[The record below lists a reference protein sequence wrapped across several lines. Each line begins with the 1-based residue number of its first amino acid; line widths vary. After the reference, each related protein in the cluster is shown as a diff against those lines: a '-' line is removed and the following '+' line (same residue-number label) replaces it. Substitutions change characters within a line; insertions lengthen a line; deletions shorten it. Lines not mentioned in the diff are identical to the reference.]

1 MRRRCLI
8 LGTACA
14 CLAVGV
20 NAGLEDYESY
30 PKRSDADA
38 AVIEWGHSAMIQSV
52 DGVVASFGAQIS
64 ETEAALFEVEASV
77 VMSQP
82 PQACGKGGLKNAA
95 KLHGQI
101 ALVMRGGCNFLTKAN
116 LAVKAGAAA
125 LVVINN
131 DAASPDHAF
140 AMDGNDAPQ
149 SDVVVDIPCVMVSY
163 NGGQALLTDDPPRV
177 RLYAGAGRPF
187 IETVSDAS
195 PVLYLVHNLLTPEEC
210 DRLVALA
217 GPQLRP
223 SRPMSKGADPAQPV
237 ATRKSNSTL
246 LVLGAWKDS
255 VLEALDQKVSSVIGY
270 PTSYFADLEVNHYSV
285 GGLYAPHYDW
295 SPSMYQEHV
304 MTLLLCLDDVPVGAG
319 GEAVFPYA
327 SPPVKVR
334 ARARGGHARRVTSS
348 SLGPHIS
355 YALDGQQ
362 VQPRK
367 GLAIVLHNVG
377 DDGEPCPH
385 SINGVAPLLEGE
397 SWTAHQWIFAT
408 PMPFARRVVLPT
420 MLLPFGGDP
429 PAMILRAMD
438 RAELAFG
445 GDTGYLIVNW
455 CLIAGFALV
464 ALAIASPALFVAW
477 RMRRAAQRQRAASKK
492 K

>member
-1 MRRRCLI
+1 MRNRGLI
-8 LGTACA
+8 LSAACAYA
-14 CLAVGV
+14 CLAVEV

-217 GPQLRP
+217 KPRLRP
-223 SRPMSKGADPAQPV
+223 SRPVSKGADPAQPL

-327 SPPVKVR
+327 SPPVKVGARR
-334 ARARGGHARRVTSS
+334 ARSRKKVTPDR
-348 SLGPHIS
+348 PHIVRLECS
-355 YALDGQQ
+355 TGATSQRPRNCASQRGRRRRAL
-362 VQPRK
+362 PAR
-367 GLAIVLHNVG
+367 
-377 DDGEPCPH
+377 
-385 SINGVAPLLEGE
+385 
-397 SWTAHQWIFAT
+397 HQWRLAL
-408 PMPFARRVVLPT
+408 VEWGEL
-420 MLLPFGGDP
+420 
-429 PAMILRAMD
+429 D
-438 RAELAFG
+438 RSPVDFRHPDAVCAPSGAPDDALAF
-445 GDTGYLIVNW
+445 W
-455 CLIAGFALV
+455 RR
-464 ALAIASPALFVAW
+464 PARNGAA
-477 RMRRAAQRQRAASKK
+477 RHRSRRARIRRGHRIPRRELVPRRLLRSRGARSRLACSVRGVENAAHRPTAAHGV
-492 K
+492 